1 MTLSVRMAAKDWH
14 NRTLYAFMRLFHKLG
29 SFVSFMYPAGLS
41 LTNNADSEVIAV
53 RASSPGSLSKFKPC
67 A

>member
-14 NRTLYAFMRLFHKLG
+14 NRTLYAFMWPFHKLG